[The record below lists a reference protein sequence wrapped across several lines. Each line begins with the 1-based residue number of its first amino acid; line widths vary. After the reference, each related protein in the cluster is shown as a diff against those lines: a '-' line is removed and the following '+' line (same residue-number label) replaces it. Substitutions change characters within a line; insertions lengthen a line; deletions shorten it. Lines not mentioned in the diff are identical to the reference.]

1 MEIQQLR
8 NLYLNKIIKHINKLN
23 SELSLYNQ
31 SSEQY
36 GGSSLAS
43 IDPTL
48 GQPQLMFTRHNKSA
62 IDSLLKLK
70 TKIEELKI
78 NEQRLNDEKLKLE
91 KLNKEL
97 NDRLSELT
105 NSNVATVASAEL
117 SLVENQRM
125 LEEIRKLKDEIRLK
139 ENRILELENI
149 NSTLNLDKELLTLKN
164 NRMIEEYDKS
174 NTKLQTDNKEMSD
187 QVGKLN
193 SNIEKI
199 SKESIT
205 TLFTRSK
212 ELIQFYYNSSID
224 VRDKTLELI
233 KEIRQLGKAPTS
245 EPNIPDLKQIY
256 QKLSDDSHNEAL
268 AKETNYN
275 ILTFDKDLNDLKV
288 LLNTKISQAKK
299 INNEL
304 HSQYEIYLTEKDRL
318 ITELTTQSL

>member
-1 MEIQQLR
+1 MEIQELR
-8 NLYLNKIIKHINKLN
+8 NLYLNKILKHINKVN
-23 SELSLYNQ
+23 SKLSLYNQ

-43 IDPTL
+43 IDPKL

-62 IDSLLKLK
+62 IDSLLELK

-105 NSNVATVASAEL
+105 NSNVATAEL

-125 LEEIRKLKDEIRLK
+125 LEEISKLKNEIRLK
-139 ENRILELENI
+139 ENRILELEKI
-149 NSTLNLDKELLTLKN
+149 NLTLNLDKESLTLEN

-212 ELIQFYYNSSID
+212 ELIQFYYDSSID

-233 KEIRQLGKAPTS
+233 NEIRQLGKAPTS
-245 EPNIPDLKQIY
+245 KPNIPDLEQIY
-256 QKLSDDSHNEAL
+256 QKLSDDSYNEAL
-268 AKETNYN
+268 ATETNYN
-275 ILTFDKDLNDLKV
+275 ILTFDKDLNNLKD
-288 LLNTKISQAKK
+288 LLNTKISQAKE
-299 INNEL
+299 INNKL
-304 HSQYEIYLTEKDRL
+304 HLQYEKYLTEKDTFL
-318 ITELTTQSL
+318 AELTTQSL